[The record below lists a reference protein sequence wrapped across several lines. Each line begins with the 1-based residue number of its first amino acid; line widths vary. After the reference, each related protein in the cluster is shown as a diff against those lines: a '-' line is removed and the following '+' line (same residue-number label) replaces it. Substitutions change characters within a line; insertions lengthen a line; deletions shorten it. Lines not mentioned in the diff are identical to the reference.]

1 MYAVAVV
8 ATVPES
14 IVVRWNPQGNGM
26 ATVATE
32 FHIYFLVQRII
43 ILMSHLNPIPLSFDG
58 LDAID
63 EEKGTSGS
71 SRNSAAVL
79 IAITDQP
86 DNPELI
92 FTRRADHLNSHR
104 GQVSF
109 PGGRWEPGD
118 DSLVQT
124 ALRESREE
132 IALDA
137 DLVAI
142 VGCMSPRISV
152 NDLDV
157 YPYVGVVSNSLS
169 LSANPDEIASIFKV
183 PMNFFKEVKPARLDC
198 LSRHGKDYLVPAW
211 DFEGFDIW
219 GLTAMFTCD
228 LMGRLN
234 IALDFSGVPERR
246 YG

>member
-1 MYAVAVV
+1 
-8 ATVPES
+8 
-14 IVVRWNPQGNGM
+14 M

-43 ILMSHLNPIPLSFDG
+43 ILMPHLNPIPLSFDG

-71 SRNSAAVL
+71 SRDSAAVL

-132 IALDA
+132 IALDS

-142 VGCMSPRISV
+142 VGRMSPRISA
-152 NDLDV
+152 NNLSV
-157 YPYVGVVSNSLS
+157 YPYVAVVPQKVS

-183 PMNFFKEVKPARLDC
+183 PMNFFKEVKPSRIDC
-198 LSRHGKDYLVPAW
+198 LSRHGKDHSVPAW

-219 GLTAMFTCD
+219 GLTAMFTYD
-228 LMGRLN
+228 LMARLN